1 MNLDRLFLRL
11 RYLWA
16 FYKSTLWVTIP
27 FALVTSCIVFRE
39 KGIEKAVKV
48 FLYFYTIW
56 GLLLDA
62 IGKLVFKK
70 SVFFFYYNASWTIPK
85 LYAASFG
92 ISATLCLSIHFLL
105 KWLWFWY

>member
-27 FALVTSCIVFRE
+27 FGLVTGCIVFRE
-39 KGIEKAVKV
+39 KGIEEAVKV

-62 IGKLVFKK
+62 IGMTFPDF
-70 SVFFFYYNASWTIPK
+70 SRHFF
-85 LYAASFG
+85 
-92 ISATLCLSIHFLL
+92 TL
-105 KWLWFWY
+105 

>member
-1 MNLDRLFLRL
+1 MKLDRLFLRL

-27 FALVTSCIVFRE
+27 FGLVTGCIVFRE
-39 KGIEKAVKV
+39 KGIEEAVKV

-70 SVFFFYYNASWTIPK
+70 SVFFFYIMLRGPF
-85 LYAASFG
+85 LSFMQRRL
-92 ISATLCLSIHFLL
+92 TFPPR
-105 KWLWFWY
+105 FV